1 MRKTSDRRNRG
12 FLVTILLL
20 FICSSCRTDTCFS
33 IREYLNVLAWESGI
47 ADSQEEDAFGQ
58 LVEWGVIEEN
68 DAALLDDALDFA
80 FLSRSIC
87 NLLQKQGDPLDVLK
101 REGYLSEKRKEK
113 DRVSKEVAMQVIVRA
128 VKTLNNRSYK
138 PLYETIFAEETK
150 SEEDAFREGGLFLS
164 NGQWK
169 TVGHG
174 EENSVELRDASF
186 EEVFEAFHLES
197 SSPVDFSKAVV
208 IAYGDVYE
216 DSSYI
221 NEKYTLL
228 SESDNHVFYKNGFR
242 ISYTLNPSGIDFHI
256 SKNKNGLNIYLDISL
271 RNLKPEL
278 SWHEEKNDLKNC
290 FFALK
295 FSTTEKFGVSSGRY
309 RKYRI
314 RFRDLDASSFRKML
328 STLLEPLNENEEA
341 EFPVCTIRIP
351 MEHLPGVFLC
361 LDLKV
366 RLHASGKGEFVLCN
380 THQLGFE
387 TRNGKIRY
395 IRENSHDLSGVL
407 QATAKAVLGINLG
420 VEAAGFSLADVEL
433 EGGVRGIVR
442 TTAHFYD
449 KDGNVKSEE
458 TKIPYDGMNEL
469 SEGNSDV
476 LVCGD
481 LSLNWLL
488 DLVFNTKKT
497 QMNRFGFSR
506 SLSLM
511 DEEFRLFGGKHHIE
525 NGHFVEKCTRKKRD
539 FIKEMEYART
549 ERIVLDSYAEVL
561 RKGESYRI
569 AVKSLP
575 EGYSENDLVFES
587 GDPLI
592 ASVHNGEISAVSSG
606 STRISVMTKDGR
618 HQAYV
623 NILVSTQ

>member
-1 MRKTSDRRNRG
+1 M
-12 FLVTILLL
+12 I
-20 FICSSCRTDTCFS
+20 
-33 IREYLNVLAWESGI
+33 
-47 ADSQEEDAFGQ
+47 
-58 LVEWGVIEEN
+58 
-68 DAALLDDALDFA
+68 
-80 FLSRSIC
+80 
-87 NLLQKQGDPLDVLK
+87 P
-101 REGYLSEKRKEK
+101 
-113 DRVSKEVAMQVIVRA
+113 
-128 VKTLNNRSYK
+128 
-138 PLYETIFAEETK
+138 
-150 SEEDAFREGGLFLS
+150 
-164 NGQWK
+164 
-169 TVGHG
+169 
-174 EENSVELRDASF
+174 
-186 EEVFEAFHLES
+186 
-197 SSPVDFSKAVV
+197 
-208 IAYGDVYE
+208 YGDVYE

-256 SKNKNGLNIYLDISL
+256 SKNKSGLNIYLDISL
-271 RNLKPEL
+271 RNMKPEL

-309 RKYRI
+309 RNYRI
-314 RFRDLDASSFRKML
+314 KFKDLDASSFRKML
-328 STLLEPLNENEEA
+328 STLLEPLNEDEEA
-341 EFPVCTIRIP
+341 EFSVCTVRIP

-366 RLHASGKGEFVLCN
+366 RLHASGKGEFVLYN

-395 IRENSHDLSGVL
+395 IRENSHDLNGIL
-407 QATAKAVLGINLG
+407 QASAKAVLGINLG
-420 VEAAGFSLADVEL
+420 VEAAGFSLADVEID
-433 EGGVRGIVR
+433 GGVKGIVR

-449 KDGNVKSEE
+449 SDGNVKSEE
-458 TKIPYDGMNEL
+458 MKIPYDGLNEL

-481 LSLNWLL
+481 LSLNRLL

-506 SLSLM
+506 SFSLM
-511 DEEFRLFGGKHHIE
+511 DEQSRLFGGKHHIE

-539 FIKEMEYART
+539 SIKEMEYIRT

-561 RKGESYRI
+561 RKGETYRI
-569 AVKSLP
+569 VVKKLP
-575 EGYSENDLVFES
+575 EAYSENDLVYES

-592 ASVHNGEISAVSSG
+592 ASVQNGEISAKSSG